1 MPCRR
6 MEICSATV
14 FLLSHNL
21 LRTLAGSSE
30 ALLSGQKPPF
40 RLFVCARNVHD
51 GSPVDVINFVVSEP
65 FVVATPRVRTAAKAN
80 IPHVDDHVKASHT
93 LGLQLSLEGAVLS
106 HNMTLVL
113 PH

>member
-1 MPCRR
+1 M
-6 MEICSATV
+6 A
-14 FLLSHNL
+14 
-21 LRTLAGSSE
+21 AGSSE

-80 IPHVDDHVKASHT
+80 IPHVDDHVKVRPAHPAS
-93 LGLQLSLEGAVLS
+93 
-106 HNMTLVL
+106 
-113 PH
+113 

>member
-1 MPCRR
+1 MHVMILHPAALPPSDCKLVGV
-6 MEICSATV
+6 A
-14 FLLSHNL
+14 
-21 LRTLAGSSE
+21 AGSSE

-80 IPHVDDHVKASHT
+80 IPHVDDHVKVRPAH
-93 LGLQLSLEGAVLS
+93 LGSCYVGLGQV
-106 HNMTLVL
+106 
-113 PH
+113 